1 MFLSNIKSLKL
12 TGFQTQVTL
21 NIPRWEVAKLIQRRK
36 HHCMSCKQIEISILE
51 RLLVCKYRILKF
63 FSPKELIAF
72 PQAMS
77 FIR

>member
-36 HHCMSCKQIEISILE
+36 HHCMSCKQIEISIM
-51 RLLVCKYRILKF
+51 RGCWCKYRILKF